1 MMRNDTQNTAADRF
15 GAIATRLEDLPLDRL
30 EKQHALACVALG
42 ERLAAALMSAARA
55 ARRGCAALAGS
66 GSHAQPTH

>member
-1 MMRNDTQNTAADRF
+1 MMRTDMQIPNDRF
-15 GAIATRLEDLPLDRL
+15 EAIVSGLEDLPLDRL
-30 EKQHALACVALG
+30 EKQQALACVAFG